1 MSGNQKISKE
11 DVKKIIHLSRLETKE
26 EELEKF
32 TSQLNEIL
40 NHFENL
46 KEVNTDNLEITG
58 LNKNATFLREDEIK
72 KNYTREDFLNI
83 APEAT
88 EEFFLVPK
96 IIEE

>member
-1 MSGNQKISKE
+1 MSANQKISTE
-11 DVKKIIHLSRLETKE
+11 DVKKIIHLSRLDSKE

-46 KEVNTDNLEITG
+46 KEVNTDSLEITS
-58 LNKNATFLREDEIK
+58 LNKQATFLREDEIK
-72 KNYTREDFLNI
+72 KNCSHEDFLNI
-83 APEAT
+83 APEST
-88 EEFFLVPK
+88 EKFFLVPK